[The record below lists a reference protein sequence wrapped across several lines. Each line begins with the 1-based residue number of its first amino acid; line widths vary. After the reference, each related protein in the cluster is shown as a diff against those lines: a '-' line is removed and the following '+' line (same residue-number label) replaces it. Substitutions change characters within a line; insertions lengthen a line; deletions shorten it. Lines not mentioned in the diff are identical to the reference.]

1 MKLSHL
7 VLIKRNRSENMTTV
21 IPESMQKLINHVKEF
36 FPNDLKLQQMFEQC
50 FVNTYTTTMKEQKD
64 GKTFVITGD
73 IPAMWLRDSAAQ
85 VRPYLLVAEEDEK
98 IANLLEGVIRQQ
110 FSFILHD
117 PYANAFNE
125 SANGKGHQADLTKM
139 TPHIWERKYEI
150 DSLCYPVQLAYLFW
164 KSTGRTSH
172 LIESFQRVIET
183 IIQLWRVEQDHE
195 THSPYRFERLDVRQ
209 SDTLIRNG
217 KGGRVVPTGM
227 TWSAFR
233 PSDDACTYGYLVPAN
248 MFAVVVLG
256 YAAEMC
262 DEVLNNQLL
271 QEECLNLR
279 KEIQNGIEQCAK
291 LNHPIHGEIYVYE
304 TNGEG
309 RFNLMDDA
317 NVPSLL
323 AAPYLGYLPFDDLT
337 YKNTRSFLL
346 SRDNP
351 YYYEGKY
358 ANGIGSPHTPDH
370 YIWHIALAIQ
380 GMTSTNETERQEIL
394 TYFKKTDGGTKFMH
408 EGFNADCPEEF
419 TRDWFAWANTMF
431 SEFVLCLT
439 GKAVKG
445 SPLYYQLMKEK

>member
-1 MKLSHL
+1 
-7 VLIKRNRSENMTTV
+7 MTTV

>member
-1 MKLSHL
+1 L
-7 VLIKRNRSENMTTV
+7 VSKNNDRSEKMTVT
-21 IPESMQKLINHVKEF
+21 IPQSLIKLINHVKEY
-36 FPNDLKLQQMFEQC
+36 FPQDEKLQLTFEKC
-50 FVNTYTTTMKEQKD
+50 FVNTYETTMKKKED
-64 GKTFVITGD
+64 GKTFVVTGD

-85 VRPYLLVAEEDEK
+85 VRPYLLAAEEDEE
-98 IANLLEGVIRQQ
+98 IADLLEGVIRQQ
-110 FSFILHD
+110 FAFILHD

-125 SANGKGHQADLTKM
+125 TANGRGYQNDDTKM

-164 KSTGRTSH
+164 KSTGRTTH
-172 LIESFQRVIET
+172 LDETFQNVIET
-183 IIQLWRVEQDHE
+183 IIQVWRIEQDHE
-195 THSPYRFERLDVRQ
+195 SLSSYRFKRSDCRQ
-209 SDTLIRNG
+209 SDTLIRDG

-248 MFAVVVLG
+248 MFAVVILG

-262 DEVLNNQLL
+262 KEVLHHASLNK
-271 QEECLNLR
+271 ECLKLR
-279 KEIQNGIEQCAK
+279 DEIQEGIEQYARFD
-291 LNHPIHGEIYVYE
+291 HPIYGDMYVYE
-304 TNGEG
+304 TDGEG
-309 RFNLMDDA
+309 RINLMDDA

-323 AAPYLGYLPFDDLT
+323 AAPYLGYLPFDDST
-337 YKNTRSFLL
+337 YLNTRSFLL

-358 ANGIGSPHTPDH
+358 AKGIGSPHTPDH

-380 GMTSTNETERQEIL
+380 GMTTTDEAQKQKIL
-394 TYFKKTDGGTKFMH
+394 SYFKNTDGGTNFMH

-419 TRDWFAWANTMF
+419 TRDWFAWSNTMF
-431 SEFVLCLT
+431 SEFVLSLT

-445 SPLYYQLMKEK
+445 SPLYYHLLKKRS